1 LYTRFIPFGH
11 AAGAFSL
18 PFSLLS
24 CTRCHPAL
32 FLPFSQLYPTA
43 PGGICEM
50 KRWNPY
56 PSKKGMN
63 QKSPPLQE
71 SFRMS
76 FTQTVLQHHQDC
88 KVENTAAMPTLTGA
102 ADAAD
107 IFMRG

>member
-18 PFSLLS
+18 PFPLLS

-56 PSKKGMN
+56 PSKKGMGSAK
-63 QKSPPLQE
+63 QAKPLAVR
-71 SFRMS
+71 FACCGKVL
-76 FTQTVLQHHQDC
+76 FT
-88 KVENTAAMPTLTGA
+88 
-102 ADAAD
+102 
-107 IFMRG
+107 RG

>member
-24 CTRCHPAL
+24 CTSCHPAL

-50 KRWNPY
+50 ERWNPY

-63 QKSPPLQE
+63 QKKPSFAGELSYELYTDRFTASSRLQ
-71 SFRMS
+71 
-76 FTQTVLQHHQDC
+76 
-88 KVENTAAMPTLTGA
+88 G
-102 ADAAD
+102 
-107 IFMRG
+107 